1 MTSNMGS
8 QIIQENFS
16 AAFDGEKLS
25 AEVLERTRRDVVE
38 MLKVHLKPEFLNRI
52 DEIVMFEPLTRTDI
66 EHIVDIQMGIIRK
79 MLSENGITLDYT
91 PSAKRLIAKLG
102 YDPLF
107 GARPVKRVIQRE
119 VVNELSKRILA
130 SEVNRDKPIL
140 IDAEGERLTYSN

>member
-1 MTSNMGS
+1 
-8 QIIQENFS
+8 
-16 AAFDGEKLS
+16 
-25 AEVLERTRRDVVE
+25 
-38 MLKVHLKPEFLNRI
+38 
-52 DEIVMFEPLTRTDI
+52 MFEPLTRTDI

-91 PSAKRLIAKLG
+91 PSAKSLIAKLG

-119 VVNELSKRILA
+119 VVNALSKRILA

-140 IDAEGERLTYSN
+140 IDTEGERLTYSN

>member
-1 MTSNMGS
+1 
-8 QIIQENFS
+8 
-16 AAFDGEKLS
+16 
-25 AEVLERTRRDVVE
+25 
-38 MLKVHLKPEFLNRI
+38 
-52 DEIVMFEPLTRTDI
+52 
-66 EHIVDIQMGIIRK
+66 MGIIRK

-130 SEVNRDKPIL
+130 SEVNRDEPIL

>member
-1 MTSNMGS
+1 MG
-8 QIIQENFS
+8 
-16 AAFDGEKLS
+16 
-25 AEVLERTRRDVVE
+25 T
-38 MLKVHLKPEFLNRI
+38 
-52 DEIVMFEPLTRTDI
+52 
-66 EHIVDIQMGIIRK
+66 IRK

-130 SEVNRDKPIL
+130 SGVNQDKPIL

>member
-1 MTSNMGS
+1 
-8 QIIQENFS
+8 
-16 AAFDGEKLS
+16 
-25 AEVLERTRRDVVE
+25 
-38 MLKVHLKPEFLNRI
+38 
-52 DEIVMFEPLTRTDI
+52 
-66 EHIVDIQMGIIRK
+66 MGIIRK

>member
-1 MTSNMGS
+1 
-8 QIIQENFS
+8 
-16 AAFDGEKLS
+16 
-25 AEVLERTRRDVVE
+25 
-38 MLKVHLKPEFLNRI
+38 
-52 DEIVMFEPLTRTDI
+52 
-66 EHIVDIQMGIIRK
+66 
-79 MLSENGITLDYT
+79 MLSENGITLNYT